1 MTAAIAA
8 VPGLPFS
15 GGRVLAAGHKMKNRR
30 QAGNPFRPFTS
41 GLRAA
46 RARTLRQEK
55 GSEGV
60 MVTLQTLPVAPQA
73 TMDGRRDAI

>member
-1 MTAAIAA
+1 
-8 VPGLPFS
+8 
-15 GGRVLAAGHKMKNRR
+15 
-30 QAGNPFRPFTS
+30 
-41 GLRAA
+41 
-46 RARTLRQEK
+46 LRQEK